1 MKQKTDAMSS
11 IEKAMMIL
19 MAFTPHNHETGTLEL
34 SKKLGINKST
44 VSRLLHTLT
53 AQGFLE
59 QNPSTRKYVL
69 GPSAAEI
76 GNAVNNPLGTNI
88 VGIAQPYLGR
98 LCEELGESVALEVL
112 SGNKI
117 FLAHHEEGRHHIR
130 FVFNPG
136 EQVPMHVAAGAKA
149 ILAYSDPSLVEECL
163 KRKFIRFTSKTITI
177 EEQFLT
183 ELAEVRKTGIAFD
196 RGERF
201 ENACAMAAPI
211 FNHDKNA
218 IAAVVMAGPIF
229 RMTPSFLKKS
239 TKPLLGTAKEISRR
253 LCC

>member
-1 MKQKTDAMSS
+1 
-11 IEKAMMIL
+11 MIL
-19 MAFTPHNHETGTLEL
+19 MAFTPHNPETGTLEL

-44 VSRLLHTLT
+44 VSRLLHILT
-53 AQGFLE
+53 ARGFLE
-59 QNPSTRKYVL
+59 QNPATRKYVL

-88 VGIAQPYLGR
+88 VGMAQPYLYR
-98 LCEELGESVALEVL
+98 LCEEVGESVALEVL
-112 SGNKI
+112 AGNKI

-136 EQVPMHVAAGAKA
+136 EQVPIHVAAGAKA
-149 ILAYSDPSLVEECL
+149 ILAYSDKPLVEECL
-163 KRKFIRFTSKTITI
+163 KRRFVRFTPKTITA
-177 EEQFLT
+177 EERFLA
-183 ELAEVRKTGIAFD
+183 ELAEVRKKGLAFD

-201 ENACAMAAPI
+201 ESACAMAAPI
-211 FNHDKNA
+211 FNHDQNA

-229 RMTPSFLKKS
+229 RMTREFLRDS
-239 TKPLLGTAKEISRR
+239 EEPLLKTAKEISRR